1 MAKLTTGA
9 LIGVGAVLA
18 LSACA
23 QAPSP
28 PPAPVAPPVDQAA
41 EAAKAQLGQADQNK
55 AIAQQLFS
63 VSMADRAALLAKL
76 ESPDYVDHNPTFA
89 LFDKLN
95 NVSGSAGIQLL
106 FATRQKLNPNGG
118 ANRGA
123 RGAAASG
130 PPPPDGNALY
140 QVVASAD
147 SFTVIHEQYRPD
159 PSTPGQFYPVF
170 TFDAFKV
177 ANGKLTEHWD
187 GATLP
192 TPLPIFLRV
201 PADKLHYPKPG
212 KASAKHARGD

>member
-1 MAKLTTGA
+1 MAKSITG
-9 LIGVGAVLA
+9 LFVGMGAALA

-23 QAPSP
+23 QAPP
-28 PPAPVAPPVDQAA
+28 PPTAAAAPVVDQAA
-41 EAAKAQLGQADQNK
+41 EAAKAQLAQADQNK

-63 VSMADRAALLAKL
+63 VSMADRAKLLATL

-106 FATRQKLNPNGG
+106 FATRQKLNPNGM
-118 ANRGA
+118 A
-123 RGAAASG
+123 RGPATKG
-130 PPPPDGNALY
+130 PQPPAGNALF

-159 PSTPGQFYPVF
+159 PSAAGQFYPVF

-212 KASAKHARGD
+212 KASARHARAD